1 MLRWVLPC
9 SIAIML
15 SGTSTSAS
23 ARSFEGQLKK
33 ATRVHKLSRVIGPFL
48 QRCDNGAS
56 LRAIQ
61 CRAIR
66 ARMQHRVK
74 QYTYWSSVRAVRVG
88 DYDNTRLNFPVSVVG
103 CLTCAGP
110 AKLDRKLFGAKPWYV
125 TTGKPRQLK
134 SKDGKPVF
142 VGLDLAKIVQPVGPS
157 QVENWMKGVLPNL
170 KVQLIYRVEGTRWP
184 KRLGNG
190 LVVKLAGYRLYNQCT
205 GKVLASNPP
214 SQAAAPKVAA
224 PTCGNKK
231 AVARRVGPRRQ
242 TIPSRLGSRD
252 IQSGMK
258 AIGGLI
264 QQCYDQYQ
272 VPGLAEVVVTVKGST
287 GKVVKVRV
295 LGKFKGS
302 PTTGKCLVE
311 AAMKASF
318 NIFKAAKMSFRYR
331 WYLR

>member
-9 SIAIML
+9 TIAIML
-15 SGTSTSAS
+15 SSASVS
-23 ARSFEGQLKK
+23 ARSFEGQLKQ
-33 ATRVHKLSRVIGPFL
+33 ATHIQKLSRVIGPFL
-48 QRCDNGAS
+48 QRCGAGAS

-74 QYTYWSSVRAVRVG
+74 QYTYWSVVRAVHVG

-103 CLTCAGP
+103 CLTCGGP

-125 TTGKPRQLK
+125 TTGKPRQVK
-134 SKDGKPVF
+134 TKDGKPVF
-142 VGLDLAKIVQPVGPS
+142 VGLDLTKIIQPVGPS

-170 KVQLIYRVEGTRWP
+170 KVQLIYQVNGARWP

-190 LVVKLAGYRLYNQCT
+190 MVVKLKGYRLYNQCT

-214 SQAAAPKVAA
+214 SRSAAPKVAA
-224 PTCGNKK
+224 ATCGNKK
-231 AVARRVGPRRQ
+231 AVARRVESRRKS
-242 TIPSRLGSRD
+242 IPSRLGSRD
-252 IQSGMK
+252 IRSGMK
-258 AIGGLI
+258 RIDGLI

-272 VPGLAEVVVTVKGST
+272 VPGLAEVKVTVQGTT
-287 GKVVKVRV
+287 GKVVKVLV

-318 NIFKAAKMSFRYR
+318 NIFKASKMSFRYR

>member
-9 SIAIML
+9 TIAIML
-15 SGTSTSAS
+15 WSTPAS

-33 ATRVHKLSRVIGPFL
+33 ATRIQKLSRVIGPFL
-48 QRCDNGAS
+48 QRCGSGSS

-74 QYTYWSSVRAVRVG
+74 QYTYWSVVRAIRVG

-103 CLTCAGP
+103 CLTCDGP
-110 AKLDRKLFGAKPWYV
+110 AKLDHTLFGAKPWYV

-134 SKDGKPVF
+134 TKDSKPVF
-142 VGLDLAKIVQPVGPS
+142 VGLDLTKIIQPVGPS

-170 KVQLIYRVEGTRWP
+170 KVQLIYQVDGKRWP

-190 LVVKLAGYRLYNQCT
+190 LVVKLIGYRLYNQCT
-205 GKVLASNPP
+205 GKVLASKPP
-214 SQAAAPKVAA
+214 SQSAAPVVAAA
-224 PTCGNKK
+224 TCGKK
-231 AVARRVGPRRQ
+231 KSVARRVEARRKS
-242 TIPSRLGSRD
+242 IPSRLGSRD
-252 IQSGMK
+252 IQTGMK
-258 AIGGLI
+258 RIGARI

-272 VPGLAEVVVTVKGST
+272 VPGLAEVVVTVEGKT

-311 AAMKASF
+311 AAMKARF
-318 NIFKAAKMSFRYR
+318 TIFKANKMSFRYR

>member
-9 SIAIML
+9 TIAIML
-15 SGTSTSAS
+15 WSTTAS

-33 ATRVHKLSRVIGPFL
+33 ASRVERLSRVIGPFL
-48 QRCDNGAS
+48 QRCGNGPS

-74 QYTYWSSVRAVRVG
+74 QYTYWSVVRAVRVG
-88 DYDNTRLNFPVSVVG
+88 AYDNTRLNFPVSVVG
-103 CLTCAGP
+103 CLTCGGP
-110 AKLDRKLFGAKPWYV
+110 AKLDHKLFGAKPWYV
-125 TTGKPRQLK
+125 TTGKPRKLK
-134 SKDGKPVF
+134 TKDGKPVF
-142 VGLDLAKIVQPVGPS
+142 VGLDLTKIIQPVGPS

-170 KVQLIYRVEGTRWP
+170 KVQLIYQVDGTRWP

-190 LVVKLAGYRLYNQCT
+190 LVVKLTGYRLYNQCT
-205 GKVLASNPP
+205 GKVLASDPP
-214 SQAAAPKVAA
+214 SQSDAPKVVAA
-224 PTCGNKK
+224 TCGNKK
-231 AVARRVGPRRQ
+231 VVARRVEARRQ
-242 TIPSRLGSRD
+242 SIPTRLGSRD
-252 IQSGMK
+252 IQGGMK
-258 AIGGLI
+258 RIGARI

-272 VPGLAEVVVTVKGST
+272 VPGLAEVKVTVKGST
-287 GKVVKVRV
+287 GKVVKVVV

-311 AAMKASF
+311 AAMKATF
-318 NIFKAAKMSFRYR
+318 TIFKASKMSFRYR